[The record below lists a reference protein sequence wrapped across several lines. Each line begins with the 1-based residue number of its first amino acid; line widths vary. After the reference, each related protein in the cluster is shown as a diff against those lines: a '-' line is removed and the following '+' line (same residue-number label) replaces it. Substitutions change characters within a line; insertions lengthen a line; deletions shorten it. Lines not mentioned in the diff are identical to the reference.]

1 MEDRS
6 QIMDLIEFD
15 ALLKRARDAH
25 RDSLI
30 CVKDIITNMRSS
42 HLAVEDLASY
52 TAKLSRS
59 SEEASQHYRLI
70 IER

>member
-1 MEDRS
+1 
-6 QIMDLIEFD
+6 MDLVEFD

-30 CVKDIITNMRSS
+30 SMKDILANMRSS
-42 HLAVEDLASY
+42 HLEVNDLAGY
-52 TAKLSRS
+52 AAKLARS
-59 SEEASQHYRLI
+59 SEEASRHYKLI